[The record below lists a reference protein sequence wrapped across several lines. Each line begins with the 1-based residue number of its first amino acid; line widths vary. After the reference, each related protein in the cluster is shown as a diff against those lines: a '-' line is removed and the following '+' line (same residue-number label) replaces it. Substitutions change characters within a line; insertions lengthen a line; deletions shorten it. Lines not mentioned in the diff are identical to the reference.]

1 MVSEKT
7 QISGLNIIYL
17 TIHSLLK
24 QPKRNAEISVGYT
37 YTSLLRKIL
46 YGVAQG
52 SILGPLLF
60 MSYINDLPFNNQGV
74 KLVLFLDDT
83 NILVVDKNEDV
94 LQ

>member
-1 MVSEKT
+1 MQKFS
-7 QISGLNIIYL
+7 
-17 TIHSLLK
+17 
-24 QPKRNAEISVGYT
+24 AGYT
-37 YTSLLRKIL
+37 YTSLLRIL

-60 MSYINDLPFNNQGV
+60 MSYINDLPFNKQGV